1 MAQSIEES
9 KNQAREYIKLT
20 QTNVVKLAGTVVSNY
35 QSEPKPK
42 MKDGML
48 IMNEAGEPTFYAP
61 RSSIKVAFT
70 GGEIEIPITQAQ
82 YTTTKVGEMYLFSGR
97 QGIIKSFGNE
107 SVGVVYDTIEEL

>member
-1 MAQSIEES
+1 MAPSIDEV
-9 KNQAREYIKLT
+9 KNQTREYIKLT
-20 QTNVVKLAGTVVSNY
+20 QTNQVKLAGTVVSNY
-35 QSEPKPK
+35 QSEPKPVL
-42 MKDGML
+42 KDNLPVIDADG
-48 IMNEAGEPTFYAP
+48 NQKFYAP

-97 QGIIKSFGNE
+97 QGIVKSFGSE